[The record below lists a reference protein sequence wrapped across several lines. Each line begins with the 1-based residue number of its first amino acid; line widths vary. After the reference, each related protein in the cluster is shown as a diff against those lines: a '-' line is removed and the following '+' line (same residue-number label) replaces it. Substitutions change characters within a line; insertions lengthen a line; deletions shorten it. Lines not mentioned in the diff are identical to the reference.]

1 MNNKGRNKVR
11 KYGIGL
17 IGCGR
22 IAPNHAKNIVQL
34 EQLELKAVC
43 DLLPER
49 AEKYSREY
57 GGEVYTDYYQVLARP
72 DIQLVA
78 IATPSGLHAEIGIA
92 AAEAGKHVIVEKPMA
107 LSLRDADNLI
117 AACERNHVYL
127 GVCHQ
132 NRYNL
137 VVRKLREAIEA
148 GRFGKLSH
156 ATAVIRWYR
165 DQAYFNQDDWHGTW
179 EHDGGVLMN
188 QSIHNLDLL
197 LWMMGSVVEVF
208 GKARTQLRQIEV
220 EDLGLGML
228 TFANGALGLVEA
240 SSTIYPSNLEETL
253 NIFGERGT
261 VVLGGTSIN
270 KIETWR
276 FADGLDQE
284 AEMISKIG
292 EAPPNI
298 YGFGHRTFYE
308 RFLEALEAGIPFEI
322 SGNEGRKALELILAI
337 YHSSLTGLPV
347 TLPLKERATSLPELM
362 KHYQNQNQ
370 NER

>member
-1 MNNKGRNKVR
+1 MV
-11 KYGIGL
+11 KYGIAL

-22 IAPNHAKNIVQL
+22 IAPNHAKNIVEL
-34 EQLELKAVC
+34 DQLELKVVC
-43 DLLPER
+43 DLIPER
-49 AEKYSREY
+49 AEKFSQLY
-57 GGEVYTDYYQVLARP
+57 GGEVNLDYRQVLARS
-72 DIQLVA
+72 DVKIVT

-107 LSLRDADNLI
+107 LSLRDADRLI

-137 VVRKLREAIEA
+137 VVRKLREALET

-165 DQAYFNQDDWHGTW
+165 DQAYFNQDSWHGTW

-197 LWMMGSVVEVF
+197 LWMMGPVVKVY
-208 GKARTQLRQIEV
+208 GQSKTQLRQIEV

-253 NIFGERGT
+253 NIFGENGT

-276 FADGLDQE
+276 FADGLDVE
-284 AEMISKIG
+284 AEIIREIG
-292 EAPPNI
+292 ETPPNI

-308 RFLEALEAGIPFEI
+308 RFLNAINQQIPFEI
-322 SGNEGRKALELILAI
+322 SGSEGRKALELILAI
-337 YHSSLTGLPV
+337 YHSSLTGLPI
-347 TLPLKERATSLPELM
+347 TLPLHEQAHSLSELM
-362 KHYQNQNQ
+362 KISYQK
-370 NER
+370 